1 VYVNAPVG
9 ATFPGDAACPKG
21 GYDASWTDI
30 GPRLGVAYD
39 PFGNGRTSVRAGYGV
54 FYDRPNTI
62 ATNSAANQGPFGT
75 VVSFPGDFTNT
86 LTDPYA
92 GRVNPF
98 PADPFDVPR
107 TAAFILPH
115 SMFSYDEALKNGRL
129 QSWNLTLEREILPT
143 YLVRAAYAGSWGDRL
158 AVLREVN
165 PAAYAAGATT
175 ATTNQRRPLFP
186 VFNSIVS
193 VESTGESRYNSL
205 QLTLD
210 KRMSRGF
217 SVLSS
222 YTLSKTLDHS
232 SENKQTGATQTNP
245 FDLDFDWGPANSDRR
260 HRWVTS
266 ALWQIPG
273 QTGQRALD
281 AVVSGWSVTGI
292 YAMQSGAG
300 FTVVSGVDNAR
311 SGTGG
316 QRADLVGDPVLGS
329 DRPRGEQVRQ
339 FFNTAA
345 YAPNALG
352 TFGDSGRN
360 SLRGPRARSLDI
372 GLHKT
377 FALAGTAKLQVRVEA
392 FNALNN
398 VRFGAPNT
406 SLNSPNFG
414 RILTAE
420 DPRIMQLA
428 LRAWF

>member
-1 VYVNAPVG
+1 
-9 ATFPGDAACPKG
+9 
-21 GYDASWTDI
+21 
-30 GPRLGVAYD
+30 
-39 PFGNGRTSVRAGYGV
+39 
-54 FYDRPNTI
+54 
-62 ATNSAANQGPFGT
+62 

-165 PAAYAAGATT
+165 PAVYAPGATT

-193 VESTGESRYNSL
+193 VESTGESQYNSL

-210 KRMSRGF
+210 KRMSKGF